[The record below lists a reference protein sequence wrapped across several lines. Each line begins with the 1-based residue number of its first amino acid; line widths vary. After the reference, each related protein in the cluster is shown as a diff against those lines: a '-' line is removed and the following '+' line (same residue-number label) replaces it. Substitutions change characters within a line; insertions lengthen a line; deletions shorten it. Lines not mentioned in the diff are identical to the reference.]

1 MIHFDALSKQ
11 VNTLTRNNI
20 EFVSLQS
27 VWQTGD
33 LISSTLSLCKGWW
46 DELAAISHRHCRRRH
61 VCHIFRCWTN
71 GKQLMKTWKNILAK
85 HKLDENVKAQ
95 FVMRTNGDGQWAC
108 VWMWQY
114 DVCVYILLMFHGH
127 KCILLCSFGYIKTEN
142 EIVSACSDVR
152 LHNWRL
158 IICYFD
164 VRMHFR
170 LIIFP
175 PKYHNFRRFTTI
187 RRQ

>member
-1 MIHFDALSKQ
+1 MRWACCHQPSPLPPPSCVPYIPVL
-11 VNTLTRNNI
+11 N
-20 EFVSLQS
+20 E
-27 VWQTGD
+27 WQTINENMKEHFGD
-33 LISSTLSLCKGWW
+33 AQIRRKCGSTICYEKEWW
-46 DELAAISHRHCRRRH
+46 WAMSMCVNVTVRR
-61 VCHIFRCWTN
+61 
-71 GKQLMKTWKNILAK
+71 
-85 HKLDENVKAQ
+85 
-95 FVMRTNGDGQWAC
+95 
-108 VWMWQY
+108 
-114 DVCVYILLMFHGH
+114 VCVYILLMFHGH